1 MSTNTSSS
9 NTCLKNKLDAADKQ
23 IRIAK
28 LSTVNCSGT
37 EDANKALM
45 EENERLKID
54 IFTARRLNNDGL
66 LITESSPVPIFPIIV
81 IYIILISIIGI
92 FYNNLVTKS
101 IIKILNKNNNV
112 LTDYYTLDYSD
123 KWIEINH
130 CLSQYRFILFIV
142 LFIVI
147 FIVNI
152 FIVYTLILKGTQ
164 LNNAMK
170 VVSICIPAIV
180 GTTFLLVN
188 NVNFVKI
195 FENTIGFAV
204 AKLFSPKKDTSFSIF
219 ISNLFKHEKFP
230 LGGINFDFLF
240 SVFRL
245 DNFGDI
251 LKDIGI
257 KSTGKYDFHLNS
269 PTDADLS
276 SFASM
281 VVMKNSIG
289 HLCWVFFST
298 IACTMV
304 SIKYLAKKI

>member
-1 MSTNTSSS
+1 
-9 NTCLKNKLDAADKQ
+9 LDKQ
-23 IRIAK
+23 IQISK
-28 LSTVNCSGT
+28 LRAVNCSGT
-37 EDANKALM
+37 EASNKALM
-45 EENERLKID
+45 EENARLKRELL
-54 IFTARRLNNDGL
+54 AANKLNSDGL
-66 LITESSPVPIFPIIV
+66 LINESSPVPIFTIIV
-81 IYIILISIIGI
+81 IYIILISVIGV

-101 IIKILNKNNNV
+101 ILKIINDKNV
-112 LTDYYTLDYSD
+112 LSDYYTLDYSD
-123 KWIEINH
+123 KWKEINH
-130 CLSQYRFILFIV
+130 SLSQYRFMLFIV

-152 FIVYTLILKGTQ
+152 FIVYTLFLKGTQ

-188 NVNFVKI
+188 NVNFVKF
-195 FENTIGFAV
+195 FENTIGFTI
-204 AKLFSPKKDTSFSIF
+204 AKMFSPKKDTPFNLF
-219 ISNLFKHEKFP
+219 ISNLFKHENFP
-230 LGGINFDFLF
+230 LGGINFNFLF

-251 LKDIGI
+251 MKDIGI
-257 KSTGKYDFHLNS
+257 KSKGKYDFHLNS
-269 PTDADLS
+269 PSDTDLNCL
-276 SFASM
+276 ASM

-304 SIKYLAKKI
+304 SIKYLAKKL